1 MKNPNILSKRV
12 VLISFSRGF
21 SVKEREF
28 SVIERGSSV
37 EERGFR
43 VKEGDINPRE
53 IKLFPTS

>member
-1 MKNPNILSKRV
+1 MLKRESLV
-12 VLISFSRGF
+12 
-21 SVKEREF
+21 F

-43 VKEGDINPRE
+43 VKEGGTNPRE